1 MLFLAL
7 TGELVLAEVPYLALI
22 FLKWKVRRLAAS
34 GGSGAAL
41 LSAVVPRAITVRSVC
56 KGLVN
61 VRKVT
66 RECVIVRGGTSTYKR
81 EV

>member
-22 FLKWKVRRLAAS
+22 FLRWKVRRLAAS

-41 LSAVVPRAITVRSVC
+41 LSAVVSQGYYSAERVQGSRQC
-56 KGLVN
+56 
-61 VRKVT
+61 
-66 RECVIVRGGTSTYKR
+66 
-81 EV
+81 